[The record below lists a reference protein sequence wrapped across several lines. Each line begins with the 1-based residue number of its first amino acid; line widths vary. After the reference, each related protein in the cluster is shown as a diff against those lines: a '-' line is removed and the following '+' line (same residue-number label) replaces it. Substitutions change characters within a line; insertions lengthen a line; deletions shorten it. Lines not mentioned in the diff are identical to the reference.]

1 MGSAFHLFVD
11 EPMLCF
17 IQKFT
22 IKHVQVD
29 NENFPVELCELE
41 KFIGL
46 QLVLVVLVGTIALID
61 QLWGKEWDHP
71 IFISSI
77 IRDRYKGVDEAFEV

>member
-1 MGSAFHLFVD
+1 MFVD

-22 IKHVQVD
+22 TKHGQVD
-29 NENFPVELCELE
+29 NENFSAKLRELE

-46 QLVLVVLVGTIALID
+46 QIVLVLVGKIASID

-71 IFISSI
+71 IVGSTI
-77 IRDRYKGVDEAFEV
+77 IRNQYKGVDEAFEV

>member
-1 MGSAFHLFVD
+1 MFVD

-22 IKHVQVD
+22 IKHGQVD
-29 NENFPVELCELE
+29 NENFSVDLRELE
-41 KFIGL
+41 RVIGF
-46 QLVLVVLVGTIALID
+46 QIVLVVLVGKIASID

-71 IFISSI
+71 IFPSTI
-77 IRDRYKGVDEAFEV
+77 IRGRYKGVNEAVEV